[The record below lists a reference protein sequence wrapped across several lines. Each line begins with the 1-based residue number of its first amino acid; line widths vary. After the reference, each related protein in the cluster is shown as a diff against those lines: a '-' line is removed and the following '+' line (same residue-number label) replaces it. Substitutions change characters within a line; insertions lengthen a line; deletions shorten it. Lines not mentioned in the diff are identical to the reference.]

1 MSFAYTKK
9 CDQYVKVHTHKKVY
23 ILLLKKFLQLLQKQQ
38 TDKIVYMQSEVKE
51 MAYHFNNRIEIL
63 GMESMINDEGGFEEI
78 ETTIFK
84 PWADIKTMRA
94 SEFEAMGFTVTNVP
108 IRFII
113 RYRKG
118 IELDHKIKYNGDMYK
133 IESIEND
140 DGKNHTLTIFANR
153 NEM

>member
-1 MSFAYTKK
+1 
-9 CDQYVKVHTHKKVY
+9 
-23 ILLLKKFLQLLQKQQ
+23 
-38 TDKIVYMQSEVKE
+38 
-51 MAYHFNNRIEIL
+51 MAYHFNNRISIIGITE
-63 GMESMINDEGGFEEI
+63 EINDEGGFEEVEAEI
-78 ETTIFK
+78 AK

-94 SEFEAMGFTVTNVP
+94 SEFEAMGFSVTNVP

-118 IELDHKIKYNGDMYK
+118 IKLDHKIKYNGDMYK

-153 NEM
+153 SEM

>member
-1 MSFAYTKK
+1 MTTYYYLKLSNSKRTKLSLTK
-9 CDQYVKVHTHKKVY
+9 
-23 ILLLKKFLQLLQKQQ
+23 
-38 TDKIVYMQSEVKE
+38 EVKQ
-51 MAYHFNNRIEIL
+51 MAYHFNNRISIIGITE
-63 GMESMINDEGGFEEI
+63 EINDEGGFEEVEAEI
-78 ETTIFK
+78 AK

-118 IELDHKIKYNGDMYK
+118 IELDHKIKYNGDLYK

>member
-1 MSFAYTKK
+1 
-9 CDQYVKVHTHKKVY
+9 
-23 ILLLKKFLQLLQKQQ
+23 
-38 TDKIVYMQSEVKE
+38 

-63 GMESMINDEGGFEEI
+63 GVESVINDEGGVDEE
-78 ETTIFK
+78 EVTIFK

-94 SEFEAMGFTVTNVP
+94 SEFEAMGFSVTKVP

-140 DGKNHTLTIFANR
+140 DGKNYTLTIFANR

>member
-1 MSFAYTKK
+1 
-9 CDQYVKVHTHKKVY
+9 
-23 ILLLKKFLQLLQKQQ
+23 
-38 TDKIVYMQSEVKE
+38 
-51 MAYHFNNRIEIL
+51 MAYHFNNRISIIGITEE
-63 GMESMINDEGGFEEI
+63 MNDEGGFEEVEAEI
-78 ETTIFK
+78 AK

-94 SEFEAMGFTVTNVP
+94 SEFETMGFTVTNVP

>member
-1 MSFAYTKK
+1 MTTYYYLKLSNSKRTKLSVTKCFVDKTKTTTWSNLKWFTGEQYT
-9 CDQYVKVHTHKKVY
+9 
-23 ILLLKKFLQLLQKQQ
+23 
-38 TDKIVYMQSEVKE
+38 SEVKQ
-51 MAYHFNNRIEIL
+51 MAYHFNNRISIIGITE
-63 GMESMINDEGGFEEI
+63 EINDEGGFEEI
-78 ETTIFK
+78 EAEIAK

-94 SEFEAMGFTVTNVP
+94 SEFEAMGFSVTNVP

-140 DGKNHTLTIFANR
+140 DGKNYTLTIFANR